1 MQVTEKF
8 NPAELPRLDMDQLAG
23 ASVIEFGTDWCAH
36 CQAAEPLLAAALANY
51 PHPHLRLL
59 KVEDGKGRKLGRSYR
74 VTLWPT
80 LIFLNDGVEVTR
92 LVRPTDID
100 DIARALALVAPLS

>member
-1 MQVTEKF
+1 MQATEKF
-8 NPAELPRLDMDQLAG
+8 NSAGLPRLDMDQLAG
-23 ASVIEFGTDWCAH
+23 AAVIEFGTDWCAH
-36 CQAAEPLLAAALANY
+36 CQAAEPLLAAALATY
-51 PHPHLRLL
+51 PQVHLL

>member
-1 MQVTEKF
+1 MQATEKF
-8 NPAELPRLDMDQLAG
+8 NTVELLRQDIDQLTG
-23 ASVIEFGTDWCAH
+23 TTVIEFGTDWCEH
-36 CQAAEPLLAAALANY
+36 CQAAESSLAAALSTC
-51 PHPHLRLL
+51 PQVRLL

-92 LVRPTDID
+92 LVRPTDVD
-100 DIARALALVAPLS
+100 DIARALALLVPLS

>member
-1 MQVTEKF
+1 MQATEKF
-8 NPAELPRLDMDQLAG
+8 NTVELLRQDIDQLTG
-23 ASVIEFGTDWCAH
+23 TTVIEFGTDWCEH
-36 CQAAEPLLAAALANY
+36 CQAAEPLLAAALSTC
-51 PHPHLRLL
+51 PQVRLL

-92 LVRPTDID
+92 LVRPTDVD
-100 DIARALALVAPLS
+100 DIARALALLVPLS